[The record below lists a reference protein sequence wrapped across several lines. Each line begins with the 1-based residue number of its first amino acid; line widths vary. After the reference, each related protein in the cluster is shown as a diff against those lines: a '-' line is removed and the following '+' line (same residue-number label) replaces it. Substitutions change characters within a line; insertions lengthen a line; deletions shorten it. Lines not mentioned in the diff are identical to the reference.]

1 MDVQTEQTCENP
13 KRALT
18 VAGENMT
25 DIIVSNI
32 FCRDIDDFGNKD
44 PPVM

>member
-1 MDVQTEQTCENP
+1 MAVQTEQTCENP

-25 DIIVSNI
+25 DIAVPII
-32 FCRDIDDFGNKD
+32 CCRDIDDFGKKD
-44 PPVM
+44 PPVG